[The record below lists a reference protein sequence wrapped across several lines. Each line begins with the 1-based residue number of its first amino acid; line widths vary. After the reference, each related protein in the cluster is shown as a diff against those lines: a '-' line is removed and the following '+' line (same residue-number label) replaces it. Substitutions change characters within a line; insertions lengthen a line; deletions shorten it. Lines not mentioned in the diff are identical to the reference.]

1 MAPGAEAA
9 PGDDVFR
16 GVIEMNW
23 MNQIGD
29 MLQQYA
35 NPTSGTAPSSTTQDF
50 EQVAAAAPRNTLGES
65 LSEAFRSDQTPPF
78 ANILSNL
85 FGSSNGQ
92 QQAGLL
98 NTLIAAVGPGVV
110 TAALSRAGASQF
122 GGGLLTGGQ
131 NQITPEQASQIPPEA
146 VHEIAREA
154 EKQDPS
160 IVDRVGQ
167 FYAEHPTLVQ
177 TLGAGALAVVMG
189 KMAKKL

>member
-1 MAPGAEAA
+1 SKPISMLMAPGAEAA
-9 PGDDVFR
+9 PGADCFS
-16 GVIEMNW
+16 GVMEMNW

-98 NTLIAAVGPGVV
+98 NTLIAAVGPGV
-110 TAALSRAGASQF
+110 L
-122 GGGLLTGGQ
+122 
-131 NQITPEQASQIPPEA
+131 
-146 VHEIAREA
+146 
-154 EKQDPS
+154 
-160 IVDRVGQ
+160 
-167 FYAEHPTLVQ
+167 
-177 TLGAGALAVVMG
+177 
-189 KMAKKL
+189 